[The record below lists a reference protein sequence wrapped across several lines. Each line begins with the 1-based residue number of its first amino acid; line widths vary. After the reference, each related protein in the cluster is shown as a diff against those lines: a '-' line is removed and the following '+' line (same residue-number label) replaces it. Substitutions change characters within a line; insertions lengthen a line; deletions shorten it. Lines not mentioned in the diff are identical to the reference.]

1 MTTRLATAVHGRGR
15 GGGGRNLRD
24 HPDIARV
31 RVSRGRIHLQIT
43 RVRLGLGENRHK
55 PSSKEGHTGT
65 IGVFELKMKLGL
77 LRGTSGRRRRVTTAQ
92 LFEVELLNGLPLA
105 WRHYVSVLDG
115 KSFGEP

>member
-1 MTTRLATAVHGRGR
+1 
-15 GGGGRNLRD
+15 
-24 HPDIARV
+24 
-31 RVSRGRIHLQIT
+31 
-43 RVRLGLGENRHK
+43 
-55 PSSKEGHTGT
+55 
-65 IGVFELKMKLGL
+65 MKLGL